1 MDRQFFNNEITKI
14 ALVPDA
20 ASFSYHCVTHLPKLH
35 MYLNCSIFGKFL
47 AHIYF
52 SILKRQH
59 CQNRARQKAGVY
71 SLYKKHMSYSLCL
84 LCLT

>member
-1 MDRQFFNNEITKI
+1 MDHQFFNNEITKI
-14 ALVPDA
+14 SLVADA
-20 ASFSYHCVTHLPKLH
+20 ASFSDHCVIHRPTLH

-47 AHIYF
+47 THIYF
-52 SILKRQH
+52 SISKRY

-71 SLYKKHMSYSLCL
+71 SLYTRHRSYSLCP